1 MFLSPSEYLPVSR
14 FLCLSFCFSEHHC
27 FWVSVCVYP
36 QLSESLVSGLAVSL
50 DSFGSSSPSFP
61 VSRSPSGLPI
71 PGSMCLC
78 HPLGSAP
85 LGPRPSPPPP
95 PGTLAPRVPHRIV
108 ATFGAAAFSHFF
120 LFLRLLLS
128 SLAARKLCRGLG
140 RLRLA
145 GVFGVPLGL
154 GGPLRS
160 DLCVAL
166 RDRRRR
172 GPQVRAAS
180 RPHGR

>member
-27 FWVSVCVYP
+27 FWVSVWFYP
-36 QLSESLVSGLAVSL
+36 QPSESLVSALAVSL
-50 DSFGSSSPSFP
+50 DPFGSLSPSVP
-61 VSRSPSGLPI
+61 VSRSLSGLPI
-71 PGSMCLC
+71 PGSLCLC
-78 HPLGSAP
+78 RPLGSAP
-85 LGPRPSPPPP
+85 LGPPHPV
-95 PGTLAPRVPHRIV
+95 TLAPRVPHRIV
-108 ATFGAAAFSHFF
+108 AAFGAAAFSHFF

-140 RLRLA
+140 RLPLA
-145 GVFGVPLGL
+145 GVFGVPPGL

-172 GPQVRAAS
+172 GPQVRAAP